1 MVLSWNKVVDP
12 HKSITPVNY
21 LDRMSSATPDAG
33 LPMTEGR
40 PDHILAAE
48 LELGTLLFESGGAG
62 QRVLDS
68 LDLLNEKLGGQEMHV
83 QLSYESIL
91 ITQGVGSASRTGLK
105 RYCKRAGLNGR
116 MLHAASLYLH
126 SLPQGADAVEV
137 LARLREIRRTT
148 PAPHKWTVI
157 AGYIG
162 FVVVFGYFN
171 HADGGGL
178 LIIALAGL
186 LGGLVVREAID
197 RGFGVFVPIM
207 LASFAASGSTLILAQ
222 MIPTQTQLVS
232 MIVPC
237 VFMIPGFQLLNAGWE
252 LMRGHEDIGTSRLMY
267 VVNAVLAISAGILL
281 VLMIDTPGVGGDG
294 IIVPWPSSLLVDL
307 LLAGVAAL
315 CIAQAF
321 NANKNMVLLAV
332 LCAMAGRA
340 VRDIVV
346 QLNGDI
352 ALAVFCGCAAI
363 SILGFL
369 LAMRHSLPVA
379 VILAAASVQFV
390 PGYYYMRTLQGMA
403 EVVRLGP
410 SVDPGVISSL
420 FYYLTISFF
429 ISAAIVLGSLL
440 PRIFLARSQRWT

>member
-1 MVLSWNKVVDP
+1 MP
-12 HKSITPVNY
+12 
-21 LDRMSSATPDAG
+21 SATPEVG
-33 LPMTEGR
+33 RSVTEGR
-40 PDHILAAE
+40 PDQILAAE
-48 LELGTLLFESGGAG
+48 LELGTLLFENGAAG

-68 LDLLNEKLGGQEMHV
+68 LDLLNEKLGGEEMHV

-91 ITQGVGSASRTGLK
+91 VTQGEGSVGRTGLK
-105 RYCKRAGLNGR
+105 RYSKRAGLNGR

-126 SLPQGADAVEV
+126 SLPPGADPREV
-137 LARLREIRRTT
+137 VARLREIRKTT

-157 AGYIG
+157 VGYIG

-171 HADGGGL
+171 HADAGGL

-207 LASFAASGSTLILAQ
+207 LASFAASGSTLVLAQ
-222 MIPTQTQLVS
+222 IIPTQTQLVS

-252 LMRGHEDIGTSRLMY
+252 LMRGHEDVGTSRLMF

-281 VLMIDTPGVGGDG
+281 VLIIYTPGVGGDG
-294 IIVPWPSSLLVDL
+294 IVVPWPSSLLVDL

-321 NANKNMVLLAV
+321 NANREMVVLAV
-332 LCAMAGRA
+332 ICAMAGRA
-340 VRDIVV
+340 VRDIVF
-346 QLNGDI
+346 QMNGDV

-369 LAMRHSLPVA
+369 LAMKQSLPVA

-390 PGYYYMRTLQGMA
+390 PGYYYMRTLQGMS

-410 SVDPGVISSL
+410 SVHPEVISSL
-420 FYYLTISFF
+420 FYFLTISLF